1 MPKSRKSLR
10 TAGRRRAEILA
21 DLRDAGRSLSDSA
34 VAFHTA
40 VAESLGLTASEWK
53 ILGFLQKGGA
63 LTAGEIAERSA
74 FAPATVS
81 GILKE
86 LERKRWIERKKDPA
100 DNRRVLVSILPS
112 INLKQLGRI
121 FEDLTAE
128 LSKVYSAYKAEELE
142 LILESIRRIAAVQS
156 DAAVRLSRPK
166 RAEASR

>member
-1 MPKSRKSLR
+1 MPTRKKSSR
-10 TAGRRRAEILA
+10 TARRRRTAILA

-53 ILGFLQKGGA
+53 VLGFLQQGGA

-74 FAPATVS
+74 FAPATIS

-86 LERKRWIERKKDPA
+86 LERKRWIERTKDPS

-112 INLKQLGRI
+112 VNLKQLGRI
-121 FEDLTAE
+121 FDQLTAE
-128 LSKVYSAYKAEELE
+128 LSQVYSAYNADELE
-142 LILESIRRIAAVQS
+142 LILEVIRRIGSVQTG
-156 DAAVRLSRPK
+156 AAVRLSRPT
-166 RAEASR
+166 RGEDPQ

>member
-1 MPKSRKSLR
+1 MPTRKKSSR
-10 TAGRRRAEILA
+10 TARRRRTAILA

-53 ILGFLQKGGA
+53 VLGFLQQGGA

-74 FAPATVS
+74 FAPATIS

-86 LERKRWIERKKDPA
+86 LERKRWIERTKDPS

-112 INLKQLGRI
+112 VNLKQLGRI
-121 FEDLTAE
+121 FDQLTAE
-128 LSKVYSAYKAEELE
+128 LSQVYSAYNADELE
-142 LILESIRRIAAVQS
+142 LILEVIRRIGSVQTG
-156 DAAVRLSRPK
+156 AAVRLSRP
-166 RAEASR
+166 A

>member
-1 MPKSRKSLR
+1 MPTRKKSSRTSRRRR
-10 TAGRRRAEILA
+10 TAILA

-53 ILGFLQKGGA
+53 VLGFLQQGGA

-74 FAPATVS
+74 FAPATIS

-86 LERKRWIERKKDPA
+86 LERKRWIERTKDPS

-112 INLKQLGRI
+112 VNLKQLGRI
-121 FEDLTAE
+121 FDQLTAE
-128 LSKVYSAYKAEELE
+128 LSQVYSAYNADELE
-142 LILESIRRIAAVQS
+142 LILEVIRRIGSVQTG
-156 DAAVRLSRPK
+156 AAVRLSRP
-166 RAEASR
+166 A

>member
-1 MPKSRKSLR
+1 MPTRKKSSRAARRRR
-10 TAGRRRAEILA
+10 TAILA

-53 ILGFLQKGGA
+53 VLGFLQQGGA

-74 FAPATVS
+74 FAPATIS

-86 LERKRWIERKKDPA
+86 LERKRWIERTRDPS

-112 INLKQLGRI
+112 VNLKQLGRI
-121 FEDLTAE
+121 FDQLTAE
-128 LSKVYSAYKAEELE
+128 LSQVYSAYNADELE
-142 LILESIRRIAAVQS
+142 LILEAIRRIGSVQTG
-156 DAAVRLSRPK
+156 AAVRLSRPT
-166 RAEASR
+166 RGEAPQ